1 MKTLQ
6 FTQLAENDF
15 AGILEFGITRFG
27 IHQAELYI
35 QKLSRH
41 FEYLLESPLIAP
53 SAEEFLL
60 GYRRSVIGQHSVYY
74 RVTDSGILIGRI
86 LGRQSPDPQ
95 ILFPDS

>member
-15 AGILEFGITRFG
+15 AGIYEFGVTHFG

-41 FEYLLESPLIAP
+41 LEHLLESPLIAP
-53 SAEEFLL
+53 SAEEFLS
-60 GYRRSVIGQHSVYY
+60 GYRRSVVGQHSVYY
-74 RVTDSGILIGRI
+74 RMTDSGILIGRI
-86 LGRQSPDPQ
+86 LGRQNPDPQ
-95 ILFPDS
+95 TLSTDA

>member
-15 AGILEFGITRFG
+15 AGIYEFGVTHFG

-41 FEYLLESPLIAP
+41 LEHLLESPLIAP
-53 SAEEFLL
+53 SAEEFLP

-74 RVTDSGILIGRI
+74 RMTDSGILIGRI
-86 LGRQSPDPQ
+86 LGRQNPDPQ
-95 ILFPDS
+95 TLSTDA

>member
-15 AGILEFGITRFG
+15 ARIYEFGVTHFG

-41 FEYLLESPLIAP
+41 LEHLLESPLIAP
-53 SAEEFLL
+53 STEEFLP
-60 GYRRSVIGQHSVYY
+60 GYRRSVVGQHSVYY
-74 RVTDSGILIGRI
+74 RMTDSGILIGRI
-86 LGRQSPDPQ
+86 LGRQNPDPQ
-95 ILFPDS
+95 TLSTDA